1 MTVVVYAQDLFALE
15 IFLIFE
21 SLRACHMI
29 YKYISGINSQKNSL
43 ISAEMLIESKF
54 KIRLCLCPN

>member
-1 MTVVVYAQDLFALE
+1 MTVVVYAQDIFALE

-29 YKYISGINSQKNSL
+29 YKCISVINSQKKTL
-43 ISAEMLIESKF
+43 
-54 KIRLCLCPN
+54 